1 MVIVGYSAC
10 FTASPPVCRR
20 LMPHP
25 TPPSNPTCVA
35 TMGLLRHR
43 RPPPTTLPLSS
54 LACYV
59 VEPCNTSTTGSHGDP
74 LILSRRPPKVVG
86 DAGDGWEA
94 RWGERRGHATRT
106 GEAKFDCMRKKRS
119 RWGLSRWGIQNRVRE
134 MDRSNRSLVSG
145 EYSPNISSCP
155 YYSSI
160 QT

>member
-1 MVIVGYSAC
+1 MLGCVWLEERDGTILFWCLIVRRVKNGIDGILTPLVVDPTCYALDQKMWALDVNTQNRGGGAMVIVGYSAC

-86 DAGDGWEA
+86 DAGDG
-94 RWGERRGHATRT
+94 
-106 GEAKFDCMRKKRS
+106 
-119 RWGLSRWGIQNRVRE
+119 
-134 MDRSNRSLVSG
+134 
-145 EYSPNISSCP
+145 
-155 YYSSI
+155 
-160 QT
+160 